1 MCGFVF
7 ARLKQP
13 PPAPQLEGAYRFLRR
28 RGPDHAGQ
36 LIAQDAS
43 GHYLLFAHH
52 LLDISGQAVRQ
63 PLTWPPQAAAT
74 VGGSATT
81 REDELGLDTPSAV
94 AVVDP
99 GPLAGRSPSEPP
111 GGSGPRYS
119 LLFNGE
125 IYNYASLDPQSSA
138 DSLVLLPLFERLG
151 PGLWPLLDGEFAIV
165 VFDHWRQQLHLAADP
180 FLTKPFCIGVNPGSS
195 EIGVASYPSSLQALG
210 FRDIRFLEP
219 NQSQLIQLH
228 ASGWE
233 VLHQHTI
240 QPFDLKQTVSDFNAW
255 EESFVEA
262 VRKRALHGNHPIV
275 VPLSGGYDSG
285 AICLALNLLG
295 LEYHTISMPANENE
309 DMLRARIAR
318 NRKAG
323 CRSAVLLS
331 PLQTPWRLA
340 IRAKLETHCEP
351 YIYEHEPIS
360 MFDDEGTYGAY
371 CVSEEASLRG
381 WLVALSG
388 CGADEIVSDY
398 GHNGVK
404 FYPHSQFGGLFPQ
417 ELEGFFPWRKF
428 YADSMRSYL
437 FKDELVLGA
446 NGLEGRY
453 PFLDRQV
460 VQSFLSLTPAL
471 KNSAYKAP
479 IAAFLRRHN
488 YPFEPGVKRGFQP
501 MGGGAGWRQRLGRIS
516 SPLRGWRRAW
526 FRHPQ
531 G

>member
-28 RGPDHAGQ
+28 RGPDHSGQ
-36 LIAQDAS
+36 QLAQDAS

-63 PLTWPPQAAAT
+63 PLNWPPQSAPGAGATTLAAVGQGEEEVGVTAPAGPPAPAA
-74 VGGSATT
+74 GGSLE
-81 REDELGLDTPSAV
+81 R
-94 AVVDP
+94 
-99 GPLAGRSPSEPP
+99 
-111 GGSGPRYS
+111 SGPRYS

-125 IYNYASLDPQSSA
+125 IYNYASLDPQATA
-138 DSLVLLPLFERLG
+138 DSLMLLPLFERLG

-180 FLTKPFCIGVNPGSS
+180 FLTKPFCLGVNPGSS

-210 FRDIRFLEP
+210 FQDIRFLEP

-228 ASGWE
+228 AA
-233 VLHQHTI
+233 
-240 QPFDLKQTVSDFNAW
+240 AW
-255 EESFVEA
+255 EESFLEA

-295 LEYHTISMPANENE
+295 IEYHTISMPANENE
-309 DMLRARIAR
+309 EMLRQRIAR
-318 NRKAG
+318 NRRAS

-360 MFDDEGTYGAY
+360 MFEDEGTYGAY
-371 CVSEEASLRG
+371 CVSEEAGLRG

-398 GHNGVK
+398 GHGGVK
-404 FYPHSQFGGLFPQ
+404 FYPHSEFGGLFP
-417 ELEGFFPWRKF
+417 ERLEGFFPWKKF
-428 YADSMRSYL
+428 YSDSMRSYL

-479 IAAFLRRHN
+479 IAAFLRRHH
-488 YPFEPGVKRGFQP
+488 YPFEAGVKRGFQP
-501 MGGGAGWRQRLGRIS
+501 MGGRPGLRQRLGRLLRKLRLGGFRAGQ
-516 SPLRGWRRAW
+516 SPSGGEPLSGGRTGVGPEA
-526 FRHPQ
+526 
-531 G
+531 